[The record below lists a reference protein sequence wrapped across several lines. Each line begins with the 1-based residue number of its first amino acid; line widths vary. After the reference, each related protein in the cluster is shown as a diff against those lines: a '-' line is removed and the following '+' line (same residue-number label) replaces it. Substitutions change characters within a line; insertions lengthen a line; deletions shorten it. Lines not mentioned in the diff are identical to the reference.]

1 MMVNENERSTSI
13 DEMVLV
19 YSKYAISQSDSGPIL
34 AQTSD
39 DFAGVISFIKYKV
52 LFNIFVNKNVYRV
65 RCRMPIRGVP
75 ESEFRRLEDARRKC
89 RANKP

>member
-1 MMVNENERSTSI
+1 MVNENERSTSI

-52 LFNIFVNKNVYRV
+52 LFNIFVNKNASISKSINIWR
-65 RCRMPIRGVP
+65 
-75 ESEFRRLEDARRKC
+75 ERKKLM
-89 RANKP
+89 NTILSISTTY